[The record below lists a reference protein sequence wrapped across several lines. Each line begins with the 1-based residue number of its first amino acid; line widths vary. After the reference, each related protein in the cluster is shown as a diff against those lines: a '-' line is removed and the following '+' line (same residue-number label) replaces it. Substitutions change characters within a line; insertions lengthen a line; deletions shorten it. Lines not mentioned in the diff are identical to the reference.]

1 MRVCPF
7 GKSRFAVVTN
17 ERTKEKTG
25 IMSPFLYPR
34 LSIVDINLLAYMPS
48 SLTAKTGFDALA
60 HVMESFVSKKSNPVT
75 DFFCL
80 KAMELIFHYLPRVY
94 DDGNNMEAR
103 EKMALADTLA
113 GWSITTSRP
122 VLPHALSHPISA
134 FYPKIDH
141 GIALAALTPQIMRFN
156 IERGDEEVLKKYCQV
171 ANVAGEDICQTNKK
185 YALKS
190 VTVVQKLLKRI
201 ELDNT
206 LEALGVEKNSLQNM
220 VENAFKT
227 MKGTIE
233 ANPVPVSRNDALRLY
248 NESM

>member
-1 MRVCPF
+1 
-7 GKSRFAVVTN
+7 
-17 ERTKEKTG
+17 
-25 IMSPFLYPR
+25 
-34 LSIVDINLLAYMPS
+34 
-48 SLTAKTGFDALA
+48 
-60 HVMESFVSKKSNPVT
+60 
-75 DFFCL
+75 
-80 KAMELIFHYLPRVY
+80 MELIFHYLPRVY
-94 DDGNNMEAR
+94 HDGNDMEAR
-103 EKMALADTLA
+103 EKMALADTFA

-134 FYPKIDH
+134 FYPEIDH

-156 IERGDEEVLKKYCQV
+156 IERGDNEVLRKYCQI
-171 ANVAGEDICQTNKK
+171 ANVAGEDICQINKK

-190 VTVVQKLLKRI
+190 VTAVQRLLERI
-201 ELDNT
+201 GLDNT